1 MDFSDRVDAAL
12 TALKEDGTLAEI
24 SEKWFGTDI
33 TQP

>member
-1 MDFSDRVDAAL
+1 MKDRIDEA
-12 TALKEDGTLAEI
+12 LAELRESGKLSDI